1 MASFENT
8 VIIRRPVE
16 DVFAFLADF
25 ENVPAWN
32 SAIVETRK
40 VSPGPVGVGT
50 TYRQTRS
57 VPRRSEEAFE
67 VTVFEPAS
75 RLEVQGELGPFR
87 ARVRYALEPA
97 GSGTRLTNAVDL
109 GSSGLLTPGGA
120 AGDLPRQECGGGQ
133 PRHAQAAPGTGWP
146 TWCRMTRRSVGAQ
159 RTGWL
164 RRSPASQAMPSTSR
178 PPITRSTRT
187 PPSTSS

>member
-25 ENVPAWN
+25 ENVPKWN
-32 SAIVETRK
+32 YAIVETKK

-57 VPRRSEEAFE
+57 VPRTSEERFE

-75 RLEVQGELGPFR
+75 RLEVQGQIGPFR
-87 ARVRYALEPA
+87 AKIGYLLEPTGGA
-97 GSGTRLTNAVDL
+97 TRLTNAVDI
-109 GSSGLLTPGGA
+109 GSSGLLT
-120 AGDLPRQECGGGQ
+120 LV
-133 PRHAQAAPGTGWP
+133 APL
-146 TWCRMTRRSVGAQ
+146 A
-159 RTGWL
+159 
-164 RRSPASQAMPSTSR
+164 TSR
-178 PPITRSTRT
+178 VKHAVAANLDTLKQLLEEGERRDGG
-187 PPSTSS
+187 

>member
-1 MASFENT
+1 MVEATMASFENT

-32 SAIVETRK
+32 YAILETRK

-57 VPRRSEEAFE
+57 VPRRSEESFE
-67 VTVFEPAS
+67 VAIFEPAR
-75 RLEVQGELGPFR
+75 RLEVQGEIGPFR
-87 ARVRYALEPA
+87 AKLSYALKPT

-109 GSSGLLTPGGA
+109 GSSGLLT
-120 AGDLPRQECGGGQ
+120 LV
-133 PRHAQAAPGTGWP
+133 APL
-146 TWCRMTRRSVGAQ
+146 A
-159 RTGWL
+159 
-164 RRSPASQAMPSTSR
+164 TSR
-178 PPITRSTRT
+178 VKHAVAANLDTLKQILERGDQHGVG
-187 PPSTSS
+187 